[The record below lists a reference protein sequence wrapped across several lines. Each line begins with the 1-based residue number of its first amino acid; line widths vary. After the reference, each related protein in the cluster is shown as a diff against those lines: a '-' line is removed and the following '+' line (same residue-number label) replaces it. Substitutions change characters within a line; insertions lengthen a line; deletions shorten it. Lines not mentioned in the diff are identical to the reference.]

1 MTRDTFVVRT
11 DADTGLKYVVKRKDE
26 LTKNHRDDDSE
37 SFSGL
42 MPEYP
47 GSELCPVRSFEKYVE
62 KLHPKCDALWQRP
75 KEFLNSSDSEWYYN
89 APVGEKTLNKF
100 MKNLSVKT
108 GLSQV
113 YTNHSCRTTGATI
126 LSKCGFNN
134 AQVMSVT
141 GHKSVSSLAQ
151 YQRVSSE
158 EKLNMG
164 TALSSALI
172 GRRPRPPGVDAITTT
187 TANCC
192 TSEHF

>member
-1 MTRDTFVVRT
+1 MLSKGKMNSLNITGVTTQKASVV
-11 DADTGLKYVVKRKDE
+11 
-26 LTKNHRDDDSE
+26 
-37 SFSGL
+37 F

-113 YTNHSCRTTGATI
+113 YTNHSCRTTGAITREHRDH
-126 LSKCGFNN
+126 FNIKK
-134 AQVMSVT
+134 
-141 GHKSVSSLAQ
+141 GYLC
-151 YQRVSSE
+151 Y
-158 EKLNMG
+158 
-164 TALSSALI
+164 
-172 GRRPRPPGVDAITTT
+172 
-187 TANCC
+187 
-192 TSEHF
+192 F